1 MGVFGYLV
9 RTLGDRHTGALQ
21 LDVEDRHTVDEQH
34 QVATSGGQQLIGGLE
49 ARLDGNLVARL
60 ATGNL

>member
-1 MGVFGYLV
+1 MGVLGYLV
-9 RTLGDRHTGALQ
+9 RTLGDRHAGALQ
-21 LDVEDRHTVDEQH
+21 LDVEDRHTVNEQH